1 MNLPFQG
8 LPPLISDR
16 YSSNQ
21 GTWSINLDQSLGG
34 GAESDSDDI
43 EIIEIDKDDS
53 LMAKPQTAIPVYE
66 IDDGEIEIIEVS

>member
-1 MNLPFQG
+1 MNLSNQG
-8 LPPLISDR
+8 LPQLISDR

-34 GAESDSDDI
+34 GADSDGDDI

-53 LMAKPQTAIPVYE
+53 IVTKPPTTIPVYE

>member
-1 MNLPFQG
+1 MSLSNQG
-8 LPPLISDR
+8 WPPLISDR

-34 GAESDSDDI
+34 GAESDGDDI

-53 LMAKPQTAIPVYE
+53 FMAKPQSAIPVYE